1 LDKLIIQGGNRL
13 NGVVTVSG
21 AKNAALPILCAAL
34 LAETPLHLS
43 GVAALKDIAT
53 TIKLLDTM
61 GVKIARNGSQVS
73 LDASDVASFEATY
86 EMVKT
91 MRASILVLGPLL
103 ARFGTA
109 RVSLPGG
116 CAIGSRPVDLHIK
129 GLQAMGAAIHIT
141 HGYIQASTLHLPNR
155 RLQGARYY
163 MDIVTVT
170 GTENLMMAAA
180 LAEGTT
186 VLENAAK
193 EPEVIDLAE
202 MLIKM
207 GANISGAGTDVI
219 TIVGVEKLHGTE
231 HNVVCDRI
239 EAGTYMVAA
248 AMAGGEV
255 KLLNARADL
264 LDAVIEKLREAGAT
278 VTSDK
283 DSITVKSDGKL
294 KAVNIRT
301 APHPAFPTD
310 MQAQFMALNAV
321 ASGVAKVTETIFENR
336 FMHVQEMQRMGAD
349 ISIDGN
355 TALVKGVDSLDGAT
369 VMATDLRA
377 SASLVLAGLVARG
390 ETVVERIYHPE
401 SSRKL
406 ILPTNRDDVRL
417 IIVRAS
423 DVPTYVQYGAAD
435 LGIAGKDVLDEHG
448 GEGLYQPIDLQIAKC
463 KMMVAVREDF
473 DYFASIRSGARLKVV
488 TKYVKTAR
496 EHFAAKGMHVDLIKL
511 YGSMELG
518 PLVGLADVIVDLVS
532 TGGTLRANKL
542 KAVEEVG
549 DISSRLVV
557 NQASLKLN
565 RDKIQPIMQA
575 FISAI
580 SAK

>member
-1 LDKLIIQGGNRL
+1 LDKLIIQGGFKL
-13 NGVVTVSG
+13 NGEVTVSG
-21 AKNAALPILCAAL
+21 AKNAALPILCASL
-34 LAETPLHLS
+34 LAETTLNLS
-43 GVAALKDIAT
+43 SVAALKDIDT

-61 GVKIARNGSQVS
+61 GVKITRDADKVT
-73 LDASDVASFEATY
+73 LDASDVQSFEATY

-180 LAEGTT
+180 LAEGKT

-193 EPEVIDLAE
+193 EPEVVDLAVC
-202 MLIKM
+202 LIKM

-219 TIVGVEKLHGTE
+219 TIIGVEKLHGAE
-231 HNVVCDRI
+231 HNIVCDRI

-248 AMAGGEV
+248 AMTGGEV

-264 LDAVIEKLREAGAT
+264 LDAVIEKLRDAGAE
-278 VTSDK
+278 VKVSK
-283 DSITVKSDGKL
+283 VENSITVKSDGKL

-310 MQAQFMALNAV
+310 MQAQFMALNSV
-321 ASGVAKVTETIFENR
+321 ADGVAKVTETIFENR
-336 FMHVQEMQRMGAD
+336 FMHVQEMQRLGAD

-355 TALVKGVDSLDGAT
+355 TALVKGVEFLDGAT

-390 ETVVERIYHPE
+390 ETVIERIYHLDRGYE
-401 SSRKL
+401 YLEEKL
-406 ILPTNRDDVRL
+406 TKLGAKVR
-417 IIVRAS
+417 
-423 DVPTYVQYGAAD
+423 
-435 LGIAGKDVLDEHG
+435 
-448 GEGLYQPIDLQIAKC
+448 
-463 KMMVAVREDF
+463 
-473 DYFASIRSGARLKVV
+473 RS
-488 TKYVKTAR
+488 
-496 EHFAAKGMHVDLIKL
+496 
-511 YGSMELG
+511 
-518 PLVGLADVIVDLVS
+518 
-532 TGGTLRANKL
+532 N
-542 KAVEEVG
+542 
-549 DISSRLVV
+549 
-557 NQASLKLN
+557 
-565 RDKIQPIMQA
+565 
-575 FISAI
+575 
-580 SAK
+580 